1 MVLPLLTLAVL
12 AVLRVRFAIRFWR
25 RLYLIG
31 LLYVALLLAR
41 LALQLLT

>member
-1 MVLPLLTLAVL
+1 MALPLLLLAVL
-12 AVLRVRFAIRFWR
+12 AVLRVRFAVHFWR

-41 LALQLLT
+41 LAYQLLT